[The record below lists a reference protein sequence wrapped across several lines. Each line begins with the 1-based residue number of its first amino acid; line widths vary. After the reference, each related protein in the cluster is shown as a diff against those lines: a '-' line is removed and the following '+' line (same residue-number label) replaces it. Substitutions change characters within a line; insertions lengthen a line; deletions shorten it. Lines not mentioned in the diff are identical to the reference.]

1 MADVKVFTTKTW
13 PHCPT
18 VKEYLSQ
25 KGVDFQEVD
34 LSKDMAAR
42 KELMKQGIMA
52 VPVVKI
58 KEEYIVGFDKDKL
71 DSML

>member
-1 MADVKVFTTKTW
+1 M
-13 PHCPT
+13 T

-25 KGVDFQEVD
+25 KGVEFEEVD
-34 LSKDMAAR
+34 LSKDMDAR

-52 VPVVKI
+52 VPVVKV
-58 KEEYIVGFDKDKL
+58 KDEYIVGFDKGKL